1 MEFIFGFMI
10 GLVMGG
16 ILLASSDDVVV
27 VVIKNKKGKA
37 FFVNYKDK
45 LYKLLKIEEDET
57 V

>member
-16 ILLASSDDVVV
+16 ILLASSDDV